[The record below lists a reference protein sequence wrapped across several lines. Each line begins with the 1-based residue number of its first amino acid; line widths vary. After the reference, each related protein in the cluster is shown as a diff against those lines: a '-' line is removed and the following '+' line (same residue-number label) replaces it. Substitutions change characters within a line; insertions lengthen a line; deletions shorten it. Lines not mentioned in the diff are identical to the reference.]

1 MKKESSSQCPN
12 CGFNFSKIKPQL
24 DYYTCACKEYC
35 AEITSEG
42 ILILS
47 KSRSHACGIY
57 SGFDVLD
64 DYCLKKVL
72 EEKFKN
78 GQSN

>member
-1 MKKESSSQCPN
+1 MKKESSSKCPN

-47 KSRSHACGIY
+47 MSRSHACGIY

-72 EEKFKN
+72 EERGFEFE
-78 GQSN
+78 